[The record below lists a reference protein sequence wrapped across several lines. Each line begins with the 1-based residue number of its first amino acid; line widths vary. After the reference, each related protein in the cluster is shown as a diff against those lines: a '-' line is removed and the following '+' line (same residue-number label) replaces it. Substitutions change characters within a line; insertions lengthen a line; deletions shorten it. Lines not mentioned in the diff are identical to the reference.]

1 MDELTAAGITDPD
14 LRASYEECKRLNALH
29 GKTYYLATLLLPKA
43 KRPFVHALYGFAR
56 YADEIVDDLA
66 SELSVEEKAEVLSK
80 WGNGVLADLKKGIS
94 QDHVGRALIDTVKR
108 FDIPHEHFEA
118 FLHSMTMDLTVQE
131 YESYEDLLEYVYGS
145 AAVIGLEMVPIL
157 GPLHNDAFEAAKKL
171 GIAFQL
177 ANFIRDVDEDLDR
190 GRVYLPLKELGQFG
204 VTREML
210 EERVLDLP
218 MREADVAIR
227 MKEPSQAD
235 LIRKRLMGVR
245 MRLYAS
251 PDYLAKH
258 GTPER
263 IEDVAQ
269 HRLICQNPTAHQV
282 GAGAM
287 LVAHLMSY
295 EPRSTLKVNNY
306 FGVLQGVLSNL
317 GVGVLPDYL
326 TQDFPNLSRVMPE
339 VESAEVPV
347 FLAYPEE
354 LRHSKR
360 VSAFRDFVQ
369 EEIISYR
376 KQLKDQAV
384 S

>member
-66 SELSVEEKAEVLSK
+66 SELSIEEKAEALST
-80 WGNGVLADLKKGIS
+80 WGNGVLEDLKKGTS
-94 QDHVGRALIDTVKR
+94 QDHVGRALIDTVNR

-131 YESYEDLLEYVYGS
+131 YESYEDLIEYVYGS
-145 AAVIGLEMVPIL
+145 AAVIGLQMVPIL

-210 EERVLDLP
+210 EERVL
-218 MREADVAIR
+218 
-227 MKEPSQAD
+227 
-235 LIRKRLMGVR
+235 
-245 MRLYAS
+245 
-251 PDYLAKH
+251 
-258 GTPER
+258 TPEI
-263 IEDVAQ
+263 IEALKFQIARVRQLQAEAEPG
-269 HRLICQNPTAHQV
+269 IK
-282 GAGAM
+282 M
-287 LVAHLMSY
+287 LEASSRPCI
-295 EPRSTLKVNNY
+295 EAASTLYCGIV
-306 FGVLQGVLSNL
+306 
-317 GVGVLPDYL
+317 D
-326 TQDFPNLSRVMPE
+326 E
-339 VESAEVPV
+339 VEKIGYDIFNHRAKTSTARRIRVASAAFVK
-347 FLAYPEE
+347 
-354 LRHSKR
+354 RHL
-360 VSAFRDFVQ
+360 
-369 EEIISYR
+369 ISR
-376 KQLKDQAV
+376 
-384 S
+384 

>member
-66 SELSVEEKAEVLSK
+66 SELSIEEKSEALSN
-80 WGNGVLADLKKGIS
+80 WGNGVLADLKKGTS
-94 QDHVGRALIDTVKR
+94 EDHVGRALIDTVKR

-131 YESYEDLLEYVYGS
+131 YETYEDLLEYVYGS

-190 GRVYLPLKELGQFG
+190 GRVYLPIKELAQFG

-210 EERVLDLP
+210 EERVL
-218 MREADVAIR
+218 
-227 MKEPSQAD
+227 
-235 LIRKRLMGVR
+235 
-245 MRLYAS
+245 
-251 PDYLAKH
+251 
-258 GTPER
+258 TPEIIEALKFQIGRVRQLQAEAAPGIAMLDATSRPCIEAASTLYCGIVDEVEKIGYDIFNQRAKTSTARR
-263 IEDVAQ
+263 IRV
-269 HRLICQNPTAHQV
+269 
-282 GAGAM
+282 AGA
-287 LVAHLMSY
+287 AFIKRHLI
-295 EPRSTLKVNNY
+295 
-306 FGVLQGVLSNL
+306 
-317 GVGVLPDYL
+317 
-326 TQDFPNLSRVMPE
+326 SR
-339 VESAEVPV
+339 
-347 FLAYPEE
+347 
-354 LRHSKR
+354 
-360 VSAFRDFVQ
+360 
-369 EEIISYR
+369 
-376 KQLKDQAV
+376 
-384 S
+384 